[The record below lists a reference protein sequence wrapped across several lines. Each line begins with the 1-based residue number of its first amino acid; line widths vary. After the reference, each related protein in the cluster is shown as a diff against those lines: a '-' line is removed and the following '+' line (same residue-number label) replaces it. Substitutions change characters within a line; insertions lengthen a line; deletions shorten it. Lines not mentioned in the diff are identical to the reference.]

1 MSKKRKQ
8 HSPVL
13 KAKVALAALKG
24 DRTTA
29 ELAGQF
35 QVHPTQVSQWKREL
49 LEGAEELF
57 GRDRRH
63 EAEER
68 KHLIDELYQEIGRLQ
83 MESAWLKKKAA
94 QFA

>member
-1 MSKKRKQ
+1 MSRKRKQ
-8 HSPVL
+8 HSPAL

-49 LEGAEELF
+49 LEGAEDLF
-57 GRDRRH
+57 GRDRRC

-83 MESAWLKKKAA
+83 MESAWLKKKADRLG
-94 QFA
+94 

>member
-1 MSKKRKQ
+1 
-8 HSPVL
+8 L
-13 KAKVALAALKG
+13 KAKVALAAWKG

-49 LEGAEELF
+49 LEGVEELF

-83 MESAWLKKKAA
+83 MESAWLKKKADRLG
-94 QFA
+94 

>member
-8 HSPVL
+8 HSPSW

-49 LEGAEELF
+49 FEGAEGVF
-57 GRDRRH
+57 GRDRRRDADEQ
-63 EAEER
+63 EA
-68 KHLIDELYQEIGRLQ
+68 LIADLYEQIGRLQ